1 MKLAKFF
8 QSNLDFVEKT
18 DLNLREVALLQLI
31 YIHAENGTHLN
42 VTTAMDTEYIGS
54 PASLHRY
61 IDALLEKNMVET
73 FTVGKSRRT
82 KFLRPTNAA
91 YKKIKKIFGGV

>member
-1 MKLAKFF
+1 
-8 QSNLDFVEKT
+8 
-18 DLNLREVALLQLI
+18 
-31 YIHAENGTHLN
+31 
-42 VTTAMDTEYIGS
+42 MDTEYIGS